1 MTKPTIKHRYT
12 GAVLFEGEA
21 GMTTREMLEK
31 ATAAKANLRF
41 ADLRSANLR
50 SANLRSANL
59 SSANLSSA
67 NLSSANLRS
76 ADLSSADLSF
86 ADLRFADLRFADL
99 SSANLRSADLRFA
112 DLRFADL
119 RSADLDEKKL
129 IGYRPFFSIG
139 PIGSRSDYV
148 HAWITDAGVMI
159 RAGCFFDTRAQFE
172 LALDAEHGD
181 NEHGQE
187 YRAALVLIDA
197 HAKLWTP
204 ATETPAISAKEVA
217 A

>member
-1 MTKPTIKHRYT
+1 
-12 GAVLFEGEA
+12 
-21 GMTTREMLEK
+21 MTTREMLEK
-31 ATAAKANLRF
+31 ATAAKAN
-41 ADLRSANLR
+41 LRSANLR

-59 SSANLSSA
+59 SSANL
-67 NLSSANLRS
+67 R
-76 ADLSSADLSF
+76 F

-99 SSANLRSADLRFA
+99 SSANLRSTNLRSANLSSANLRSADLRSADLRFA
-112 DLRFADL
+112 DLRSANLSSADL
-119 RSADLDEKKL
+119 SSADLDEKKL

>member
-1 MTKPTIKHRYT
+1 MTKPTIKHRLT

-31 ATAAKANLRF
+31 ATTSR
-41 ADLRSANLR
+41 
-50 SANLRSANL
+50 ANL
-59 SSANLSSA
+59 SGAYLFG
-67 NLSSANLRS
+67 
-76 ADLSSADLSF
+76 ADLS
-86 ADLRFADLRFADL
+86 R
-99 SSANLRSADLRFA
+99 
-112 DLRFADL
+112 
-119 RSADLDEKKL
+119 KKL
-129 IGYRPFFSIG
+129 VGKRPFFTIG

-148 HAWITDAGVMI
+148 HAWLTDSGVMI
-159 RAGCFFDTRAQFE
+159 RSGCFFDTRTQFE

-204 ATETPAISAKEVA
+204 ATETPAISVEEVA